1 MPIGVEL
8 RAEQL
13 KDNVSWVL
21 KLLKEYEDA
30 LLYEDVPRRKAKYRK
45 DIEELSAI

>member
-13 KDNVSWVL
+13 KDNVSRVL
-21 KLLKEYEDA
+21 KLLKEYE
-30 LLYEDVPRRKAKYRK
+30 KMYRFMK
-45 DIEELSAI
+45 TILAERQNIERISRN